1 MCPAA
6 SATARLPAATRTFEG
21 IRLADATVRA
31 GIHPSLHAYSS
42 SSSSSSL
49 PDRPE
54 PASRESRSDET
65 PGASF
70 FPAGGDT
77 MRISGSELDATMT
90 SLRPS
95 PFRSKNTGLGA
106 CASLARCDIGSAS
119 KSSSPNAS
127 PGTCHARWNETTPS
141 FWREKYTPSN
151 ARSITPR
158 SRFAS
163 ILSPVGKPS
172 SPRTGACRDLFC
184 AKRWK
189 PA

>member
-1 MCPAA
+1 MWPGA
-6 SATARLPAATRTFEG
+6 SATARLPAATRTLEG

-42 SSSSSSL
+42 SSSSSL
-49 PDRPE
+49 TDRPE
-54 PASRESRSDET
+54 PASRESDET